1 MLGTVIGDIVGSP
14 YEFRN
19 HRSKSFPLFHPRSR
33 FTDDTVC
40 TIGVADALL
49 AGGDPARVLQAWC
62 RRYESNG
69 GWGRRFSQW
78 ITDDDPRPYGSLGN
92 GGAMRVSPA
101 GLLACSVDDA
111 LTLARRVT
119 VITHDHP
126 DGLQGALAVA
136 AAIRWAREGMK
147 GPGIRANVVARFGYD
162 LSASVAVIRRGYEH
176 SEESARSVPQA
187 ITCALEATD
196 FEDALRN
203 AVSIGG
209 DSDTIAAIAGGIAE
223 ARFGIPPKIGAMG
236 WRYLPD
242 DMREVLRRLYVAAGV
257 ALPPV
262 GTEASECGYSCRT

>member
-1 MLGTVIGDIVGSP
+1 MLGTIIGDIVGSP

-49 AGGDPARVLQAWC
+49 AGGDPAPVLQAWC

-69 GWGRRFSQW
+69 GWGRRFSFW

-101 GLLACSVDDA
+101 GLLAHSIDDA
-111 LTLARRVT
+111 LTLATRVT
-119 VITHDHP
+119 AITHDHP
-126 DGLQGALAVA
+126 DGLRAALAVA
-136 AAIRWAREGMK
+136 AAIRWAREGL
-147 GPGIRANVVARFGYD
+147 GAQNIRENIVERFGYD
-162 LSASVAVIRRGYEH
+162 LSASVDAIRPGYQR

-187 ITCALEATD
+187 IICALEASG

-223 ARFGIPPKIGAMG
+223 ARFGIPPDIAAAG
-236 WRYLPD
+236 WRYLPE
-242 DMREVLRRLYVAAGV
+242 DMREVLVRLYAAAGC
-257 ALPPV
+257 PV
-262 GTEASECGYSCRT
+262 PF

>member
-1 MLGTVIGDIVGSP
+1 MLGTLIGDLVGSP

-49 AGGDPARVLQAWC
+49 SGGNPARVLQTWC

-78 ITDDDPRPYGSLGN
+78 ITDDEPRPYGSLGN

-101 GLLACSVDDA
+101 GLLAHSVDDA

-136 AAIRWAREGMK
+136 AAIRWAREGLP
-147 GPGIRANVVARFGYD
+147 GPGIRERIEARFGYD
-162 LSASVAVIRRGYEH
+162 LSASVDAIRPGYPRTE
-176 SEESARSVPQA
+176 AAGGSVPQA

-209 DSDTIAAIAGGIAE
+209 DSDTISAIAGGIAE
-223 ARFGIPPKIGAMG
+223 ARFGIPPDIATTG
-236 WRYLPD
+236 WGFLPE
-242 DMREVLRRLYVAAGV
+242 DMRAVLGRLYAAAGAPVPTLDGVAA
-257 ALPPV
+257 
-262 GTEASECGYSCRT
+262 